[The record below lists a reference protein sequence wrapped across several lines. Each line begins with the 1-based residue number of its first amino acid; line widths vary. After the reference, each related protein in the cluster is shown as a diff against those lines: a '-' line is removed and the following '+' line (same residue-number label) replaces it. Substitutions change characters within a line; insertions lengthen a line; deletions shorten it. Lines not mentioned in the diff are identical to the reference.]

1 VKNWTGRVLAMAMS
15 GAVITVASLVGIGG
29 QPAGAASGKA
39 YKVMVIGSLSGVASY
54 QVPEIVPAAKAFFDK
69 ADPNVTVLSCDDQ
82 FSASDALDCEHEA
95 VADGVSAVIGGFAE
109 LAENESIL
117 EAAGIPAIGTTDT
130 TSSVSIALSNGTGLY
145 AGIGVGL
152 SKTGCTKL
160 GILYL
165 DGTQVLANSI
175 VGNFKWKSVTYSV
188 IPANAPDL
196 SAPVAKLAQ
205 ANVQCIAISTEP
217 NQVIQ
222 AMTAIKQAGLKNVKV
237 AMVAEILTPQVLS
250 ALGSVSNG
258 MISIEGNIDPLSGA
272 PVLKTI
278 AKAMK
283 AVDPSAPVSAAA
295 LVSWA
300 SADVLSQAAAK
311 IKGTVNASS
320 MLKALNSLRNVST
333 DGLYPTLSMVQLKNP
348 AFKRFFGHY
357 AIDYQIENGKPK
369 PLTGWYDLTPALGK
383 TASGV

>member
-1 VKNWTGRVLAMAMS
+1 MAMS
-15 GAVITVASLVGIGG
+15 VAIVTVASLISIGG
-29 QPAGAASGKA
+29 SPAGAASGKA

-54 QVPEIVPAAKAFFDK
+54 QVPEIVPAAKAFFHK
-69 ADPNVTVLSCDDQ
+69 NDPNVTVLSCDDQ
-82 FSASDALDCEHEA
+82 FSASDALDCEHDA
-95 VADGVSAVIGGFAE
+95 VVDGVSAVIGGFAE

-117 EAAGIPAIGTTDT
+117 EAAGIPTIGTTDT
-130 TSSVSIALSNGTGLY
+130 TSSVSFGMSNGTGLY

-152 SKTGCTKL
+152 SKTGCKRL

-165 DGTQVLANSI
+165 DGTQVLANAI

-196 SAPVAKLAQ
+196 SAPVAKLAE
-205 ANVQCIAISTEP
+205 ANVNCIAISTEP

-237 AMVAEILTPQVLS
+237 GMVEAILTPQVLS
-250 ALGSVSNG
+250 ALGSESNG

-272 PVLKTI
+272 PVVKTI
-278 AKAMK
+278 TSEMK
-283 AVDPSAPVSAAA
+283 AVDPSAPVTSAAII
-295 LVSWA
+295 SWA
-300 SADVLSQAAAK
+300 SADVLFQAANK
-311 IKGTVNASS
+311 VKGTVNAAS
-320 MLKALNSLRNVST
+320 MLKALNGLRNVST
-333 DGLYPTLSMVQLKNP
+333 DGAYPPLSMIQLKNP

-369 PLTGWYDLTPALGK
+369 ALTSWYDLTSALGSN
-383 TASGV
+383 ASGV

>member
-1 VKNWTGRVLAMAMS
+1 MTMS
-15 GAVITVASLVGIGG
+15 VAVIIVASLISIGG
-29 QPAGAASGKA
+29 PPASAASGKA
-39 YKVMVIGSLSGVASY
+39 YKVMVIGSLSGIASY
-54 QVPEIVPAAKAFFDK
+54 QVPEIVPAAKAFFHK

-82 FSASDALDCEHEA
+82 FSESDALDCEHEA
-95 VADGVSAVIGGFAE
+95 VTDGVAAVIGGFAF
-109 LAENESIL
+109 LAQNESIL

-130 TSSVSIALSNGTGLY
+130 TSSVSFGLSNGTGLY

-152 SKTGCTKL
+152 SKTGCTRL

-175 VGNFKWKSVTYSV
+175 AGKFKWKSVTDSV

-205 ANVQCIAISTEP
+205 ANVQCIAVSVEP

-222 AMTAIKQAGLKNVKV
+222 VMTAIKQAGLKHVKV
-237 AMVAEILTPQVLS
+237 AMVEAILTPQVIS
-250 ALGSVSNG
+250 ALGSQANG
-258 MISIEGNIDPLSGA
+258 LISIEGNIDPLSGA
-272 PVLKTI
+272 PVVKTI
-278 AKAMK
+278 TSEMK
-283 AVDPSAPVSAAA
+283 AVDPSAPVTSAAII
-295 LVSWA
+295 SWA

-311 IKGTVNASS
+311 IKGTVDAAS
-320 MLKALNSLRNVST
+320 MLKALNGLRNVST
-333 DGLYPTLSMVQLKNP
+333 DGAYPPLSMVQLKNP

-369 PLTGWYDLTPALGK
+369 PLTGFYDLTPALGS